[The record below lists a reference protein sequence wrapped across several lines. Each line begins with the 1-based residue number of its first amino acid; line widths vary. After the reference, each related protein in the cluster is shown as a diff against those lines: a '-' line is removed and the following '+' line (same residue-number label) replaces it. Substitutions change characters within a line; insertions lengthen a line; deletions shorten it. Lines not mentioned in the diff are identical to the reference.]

1 MKTNSR
7 KATMTYA
14 LLDNGTQSTL
24 TRDDF
29 VKGLKLK
36 AYKKTISIINVI
48 DEVEET
54 RVKQVT
60 LRT

>member
-1 MKTNSR
+1 MKTNVR
-7 KATMTYA
+7 KTTMTYA
-14 LLDNGTQSTL
+14 LLENDSQSTL

-29 VKGLKLK
+29 AKGLKLK
-36 AYKKTISIINVI
+36 GYRKTISSSSVI
-48 DEVEET
+48 DEVEEV

>member
-1 MKTNSR
+1 MKTNVR
-7 KATMTYA
+7 KTPMTYA

-29 VKGLKLK
+29 AKGLKLK
-36 AYKKTISIINVI
+36 GYKKTISSSSVI
-48 DEVEET
+48 DEVEEV

>member
-1 MKTNSR
+1 MKTNVR
-7 KATMTYA
+7 KTTMTYA
-14 LLDNGTQSTL
+14 LLENGSQSTL

-29 VKGLKLK
+29 AKGLKLK
-36 AYKKTISIINVI
+36 GYRKTISSSSVI
-48 DEVEET
+48 DEVEEV

>member
-1 MKTNSR
+1 
-7 KATMTYA
+7 MTYA

-29 VKGLKLK
+29 AKGLKLK
-36 AYKKTISIINVI
+36 GYKKTISSSSVI
-48 DEVEET
+48 DEVEEV